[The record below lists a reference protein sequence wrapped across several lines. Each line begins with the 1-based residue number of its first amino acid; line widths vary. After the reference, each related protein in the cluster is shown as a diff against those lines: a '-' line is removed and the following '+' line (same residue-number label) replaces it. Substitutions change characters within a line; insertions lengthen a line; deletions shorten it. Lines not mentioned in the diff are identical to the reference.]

1 MVGVTAVLNV
11 VFCLHPSPLSDPGPG
26 GGDGAAAVTAASR
39 LPDGFVLHAHER
51 LGSTNDEARRLAEAG
66 APAGTVVLAA
76 EQTSGRGRHGRSWA
90 SPPGNLYA
98 SVLLRPDCAMAVAT
112 QLSLVAGLALA
123 EALAGLGPPRVELQL
138 KWPND
143 VLIGGA
149 KTAGHPARGH
159 GRCAA
164 AAPPGWWSAPAS
176 IWSSCPRR
184 PELAGR
190 PASPARA
197 SRRSRRRDRARGLAR
212 PSSSAGSRRWRAA
225 GFGAV
230 RRAWL
235 ARGFG
240 LGAEI
245 RLRLDQGELRGRW
258 LDLTDTGSLLV
269 EQAGGRRREIATGD
283 VFYLDR

>member
-1 MVGVTAVLNV
+1 VSAG
-11 VFCLHPSPLSDPGPG
+11 C
-26 GGDGAAAVTAASR
+26 R
-39 LPDGFVLHAHER
+39 LPEGFLLHAHER
-51 LGSTNDEARRLAEAG
+51 LGSTNDEARRLADEG

-76 EQTSGRGRHGRSWA
+76 EQGRGRGRHGRSWA

-98 SVLLRPDCAMAVAT
+98 SVLLRPECAMAVAT

-123 EALAGLGPPRVELQL
+123 EALAALGPPAVDLQL

-143 VLIGGA
+143 VLISGA
-149 KTAGHPARGH
+149 KTAGILLEGAS
-159 GRCAA
+159 
-164 AAPPGWWSAPAS
+164 SADGQAT
-176 IWSSCPRR
+176 WVVAGAGVNLVSCPDDLGY
-184 PELAGR
+184 PVTC
-190 PASPARA
+190 
-197 SRRSRRRDRARGLAR
+197 LAR
-212 PSSSAGSRRWRAA
+212 EGFPTLSPEAVLEAYLQQLDDWLRRWRET
-225 GFGAV
+225 GFGAI

-240 LGAEI
+240 LGSEI
-245 RLRLDQGELRGRW
+245 RLRLDRGELRGRW

>member
-1 MVGVTAVLNV
+1 M
-11 VFCLHPSPLSDPGPG
+11 SP
-26 GGDGAAAVTAASR
+26 ACR
-39 LPDGFVLHAHER
+39 LPDGFVLHAHQR

-66 APAGTVVLAA
+66 APAGSVVLAA
-76 EQTSGRGRHGRSWA
+76 EQSRGRGRHGRSWA

-123 EALAGLGPPRVELQL
+123 EALAALGPPGADLQL

-143 VLIGGA
+143 VLIDGA
-149 KTAGHPARGH
+149 KTAGVLLEGASDLD
-159 GRCAA
+159 GRAA
-164 AAPPGWWSAPAS
+164 WVVAGTGVNLV
-176 IWSSCPRR
+176 SCPDGLGY
-184 PELAGR
+184 PVTC
-190 PASPARA
+190 
-197 SRRSRRRDRARGLAR
+197 LAR
-212 PSSSAGSRRWRAA
+212 EGFGTLTPAAVLEAYLHQLAHWLGRWREQ
-225 GFGAV
+225 GFGVV
-230 RRAWL
+230 RGAWL

-245 RLRLDQGELRGRW
+245 RLRLDRGELRGRW

-269 EQAGGRRREIATGD
+269 EQADGGRREIATGD

>member
-1 MVGVTAVLNV
+1 V
-11 VFCLHPSPLSDPGPG
+11 S
-26 GGDGAAAVTAASR
+26 AADR
-39 LPDGFVLHAHER
+39 LPAGFVLHAHAR
-51 LGSTNDEARRLAEAG
+51 LGSTNDEARRLAEEG

-76 EQTSGRGRHGRSWA
+76 EQTRGRGRHGRRWA
-90 SPPGNLYA
+90 SPPGNLYV

-123 EALAGLGPPRVELQL
+123 EALAGLGPPAVELQL
-138 KWPND
+138 KWPKD

-149 KTAGHPARGH
+149 QTAGILLEGASDAA
-159 GRCAA
+159 GRAA
-164 AAPPGWWSAPAS
+164 WVVAGTGVNLV
-176 IWSSCPRR
+176 SCPDGLDQ
-184 PELAGR
+184 PVTC
-190 PASPARA
+190 
-197 SRRSRRRDRARGLAR
+197 LAR
-212 PSSSAGSRRWRAA
+212 EGFATLSPEAVLAAYLSELERWLQSWRAA

-230 RRAWL
+230 RQAWL

-245 RLRLDQGELRGRW
+245 RLRLDQGELRARW

>member
-1 MVGVTAVLNV
+1 M
-11 VFCLHPSPLSDPGPG
+11 S
-26 GGDGAAAVTAASR
+26 AACR
-39 LPDGFVLHAHER
+39 LPKGFVLHAHER
-51 LGSTNDEARRLAEAG
+51 LASTNDEARRLAEHG

-76 EQTSGRGRHGRSWA
+76 EQTSGRGRHGRSWT
-90 SPPGNLYA
+90 SPPGNLYV
-98 SVLLRPDCAMAVAT
+98 SVLLRPDCAMAIAT

-123 EALAGLGPPRVELQL
+123 EALAILGPPAVDLQL

-149 KTAGHPARGH
+149 KTAGILLEGASAAD
-159 GRCAA
+159 GR
-164 AAPPGWWSAPAS
+164 SAWVVAGTGVNL
-176 IWSSCPRR
+176 ISCPDGLGY
-184 PELAGR
+184 PVTC
-190 PASPARA
+190 
-197 SRRSRRRDRARGLAR
+197 LAR
-212 PSSSAGSRRWRAA
+212 EGFLTLSPEGVLEAWLVQLDHWLRCWREA

-240 LGAEI
+240 LGSEI
-245 RLRLDQGELRGRW
+245 LLRLDRGELRGRW